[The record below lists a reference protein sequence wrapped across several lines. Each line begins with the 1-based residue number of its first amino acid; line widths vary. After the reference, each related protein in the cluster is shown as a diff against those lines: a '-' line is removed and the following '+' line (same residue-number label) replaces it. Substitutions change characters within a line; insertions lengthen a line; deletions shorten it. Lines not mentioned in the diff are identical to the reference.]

1 MTWPLVAI
9 FVVFPLWWAL
19 GLSAFIWSIVAVPMA
34 VALVWRRRSQAP
46 VATVLWFAFVS
57 WVLLSGV
64 QLDSLNRIITFS
76 YRFSLY
82 LAAAVLFLYVYNM
95 PRSSWLDVKAL
106 RILTIFWIIVVIGGY
121 AGLILGSHTFTPPLF
136 HLLPHK
142 LRTNPFVE
150 ELVLPV
156 MAEVQKFLGFPIPR
170 PAAPFGYTN
179 EWGGNMAVLTLVAFA
194 AAAAAGRG
202 LRRKVIIIVLALS
215 VVPMIFS
222 LNRGMFLSLA
232 LGIFYMTVRLA
243 VRGRIGALISILAI
257 VALTAIV
264 VALTPLGHLLVSGLD
279 SAHGHSNTTRLS
291 LYQQASAGANASP
304 LFGYGAPQQSTQ
316 IGQLAGS
323 PQIGT
328 QGQLWLVLYSNG
340 YPALVLFVGFFLAV
354 LWQTRHA
361 RGAVGLWLHTAPLV
375 ALVQI
380 PVYGLLRGELEV
392 TMVVAALAYRRCWL
406 PSPEGSALARGT
418 DAGWPVATRVPA
430 LVPPPLAR
438 PPREPA
444 RVPALSLPPA
454 ARAPQEAAR
463 FTRSGGS
470 ETDAVRA
477 RLTSRSPGNSVALTP
492 EIGSVARGSVIN
504 LVAMVAG
511 ALLGFALT
519 VLASRWLQPEGVGAL
534 FELIALY
541 TILSNTLELGAD
553 TGLLRWISRARAVGG
568 MSDVRRIVAIAVVP
582 VLVIG
587 FAAVAVVWIEAA
599 PIAHVFLRGMAPA
612 AAVSDVRIVAPLLP
626 LGALVA
632 VLVSAA
638 RGFGQ
643 MWPFLTIQGFGQPAM
658 RLALV
663 AVALVL
669 GWGLRG
675 ALIGWGI
682 PVVIGVIVSALIL
695 AMLIRREVPAVG
707 RESARSR
714 FGRMSHRLAGSQG
727 AFRQQGLAAEF
738 WRFTAPRGLSGTF
751 QIIVIWLD
759 ILLVGA
765 LLSRYAAG
773 IYGAVS
779 RLAIIGTFALE
790 GSRLA
795 IGPQL
800 SALLA
805 RHQTARAARLHQNAT
820 HWLMIAS
827 WPFYIIISIFPVV
840 VLGIFGHRYT
850 VGASALTILALAMLV
865 NLGTGNVTVVLL
877 MGGKS
882 SLSAY
887 NALAA
892 LIVNVGLNLLL
903 LPHIGIAGAAIAW
916 AASIVV
922 DNVAPMIEVWLMLG
936 IRPFGEGYWL
946 VAITAMACFGVSG
959 IAIRALLGQTL
970 LALFVAAAIGMTA
983 FAVALYAARERLQLG
998 GLLAMMRLRPVRLES
1013 TDQRAA
1019 RVRSMR

>member
-1 MTWPLVAI
+1 
-9 FVVFPLWWAL
+9 
-19 GLSAFIWSIVAVPMA
+19 
-34 VALVWRRRSQAP
+34 
-46 VATVLWFAFVS
+46 
-57 WVLLSGV
+57 
-64 QLDSLNRIITFS
+64 
-76 YRFSLY
+76 
-82 LAAAVLFLYVYNM
+82 
-95 PRSSWLDVKAL
+95 
-106 RILTIFWIIVVIGGY
+106 
-121 AGLILGSHTFTPPLF
+121 
-136 HLLPHK
+136 
-142 LRTNPFVE
+142 
-150 ELVLPV
+150 
-156 MAEVQKFLGFPIPR
+156 
-170 PAAPFGYTN
+170 
-179 EWGGNMAVLTLVAFA
+179 MAVLTLVAFA

-232 LGIFYMTVRLA
+232 LGILYMTVRLA
-243 VRGRIGALISILAI
+243 ARGRIGAFISILAI
-257 VALTAIV
+257 IALTAIV
-264 VALTPLGHLLVSGLD
+264 VAITPLGHLLVSGVN

-316 IGQLAGS
+316 IGQLAGT

-340 YPALVLFVGFFLAV
+340 YPALLLFIGFFLAV
-354 LWQTRHA
+354 LWQTRRA

-392 TMVVAALAYRRCWL
+392 TMVVAALAYRRCWS
-406 PSPEGSALARGT
+406 PSAEGSALARGT
-418 DAGWPVATRVPA
+418 DVSRLVAARVPA
-430 LVPPPLAR
+430 LSPPPRAR
-438 PPREPA
+438 PPREPV
-444 RVPALSLPPA
+444 RVPALSPPPRARPPREPVRVPTLSLPPA
-454 ARAPQEAAR
+454 PRTPQEAAR

-470 ETDAVRA
+470 ETDAMRE
-477 RLTSRSPGNSVALTP
+477 RSTSRFPGNSAALTP
-492 EIGSVARGSVIN
+492 EIASVARGSVIN

-519 VLASRWLQPEGVGAL
+519 VLASRWLQPAGVGAF

-541 TILSNTLELGAD
+541 TIISNTLELGAD

-568 MSDVRRIVAIAVVP
+568 ISDVRRIVAIAVVP
-582 VLVIG
+582 VLIIG

-612 AAVSDVRIVAPLLP
+612 AAVSDVRLIAPLLP

-638 RGFGQ
+638 RGFGR
-643 MWPFLTIQGFGQPAM
+643 MWPFLTIQGLGQPAT

-663 AVALVL
+663 TVGLVL

-707 RESARSR
+707 RELARSR
-714 FGRMSHRLAGSQG
+714 SGRTSHRLAGSQG
-727 AFRQQGLAAEF
+727 ASGRQGLAAEF
-738 WRFTAPRGLSGTF
+738 WRFTAPRGFSGTF

-759 ILLVGA
+759 ILLVGL

-779 RLAIIGTFALE
+779 KLVLIGTFALE

-795 IGPQL
+795 IGPEL

-850 VGASALTILALAMLV
+850 VGASALAILALAMLV

-922 DNVAPMIEVWLMLG
+922 DNVAPVIEVWLMLG
-936 IRPFGEGYWL
+936 IGPFGEGYWW
-946 VAITAMACFGVSG
+946 VAITTMACFGISG
-959 IAIRALLGQTL
+959 IAVRMLLGQTL
-970 LALFVAAAIGMTA
+970 LALFAAAAIGLAT

-998 GLLAMMRLRPVRLES
+998 GLLAIMRLRPVRLES

-1019 RVRSMR
+1019 RARSMQ